1 LFEYIVLGGLAGGI
15 VWTLAREWKRSRQIR
30 QYAEGKGFSYIGASL
45 PASFPF
51 GETSVSWAGSVMNAV
66 ARKWSGKEVL
76 FLIADW
82 GQARVA
88 GRKPW

>member
-66 ARKWSGKEVL
+66 AGKRSGKEVL